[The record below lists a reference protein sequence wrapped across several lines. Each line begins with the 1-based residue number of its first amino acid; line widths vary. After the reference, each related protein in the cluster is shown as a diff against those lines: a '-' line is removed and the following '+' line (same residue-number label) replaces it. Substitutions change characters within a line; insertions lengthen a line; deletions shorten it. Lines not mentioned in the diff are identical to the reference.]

1 MSGCIGVTLYGGWP
15 SATDSNWMENI
26 MTRFATIVGA
36 AALAVAFGAG
46 SAMAQAPTAATTAP
60 AAKTAPKG
68 KFQLKQPMTPIA
80 KQCSAEAD
88 AKGLHGK
95 ERQKFRNTCKKAGAK
110 KA

>member
-1 MSGCIGVTLYGGWP
+1 
-15 SATDSNWMENI
+15 
-26 MTRFATIVGA
+26 
-36 AALAVAFGAG
+36 
-46 SAMAQAPTAATTAP
+46 MAQAPAAATTAP
-60 AAKTAPKG
+60 AAKAAPKG

-95 ERQKFRNTCKKAGAK
+95 ERQKFRNTCKKAAAK